1 MIWREVAK
9 YSREWGFDY
18 DQYMKYIINV
28 DEMSWEKYFRESYES
43 NSDEIEEIEQKL
55 NFSVTFDLRKFN
67 KNYIK
72 V

>member
-1 MIWREVAK
+1 MAK
-9 YSREWGFDY
+9 
-18 DQYMKYIINV
+18 KCP
-28 DEMSWEKYFRESYES
+28 EKSILGKSYES

-55 NFSVTFDLRKFN
+55 NFNVTFDLRKFN